1 MNRANQGWVLET
13 KEKVVLQK
21 NEGLCWSG
29 HYFMKICDMVME
41 PFPKRP
47 PFSLVRREGICYCMY
62 KCNTYGEF
70 SMSTNN
76 LLRKAKPVN
85 VREAQA
91 QLSKLIRSKSPSM
104 VLSHGKPVSFLIP
117 YEDMLDLV
125 ETLDELKDKKL
136 LGEIERA
143 RKEYAQGKVVP
154 AEHLFKKM
162 GV

>member
-1 MNRANQGWVLET
+1 MMGA
-13 KEKVVLQK
+13 
-21 NEGLCWSG
+21 S
-29 HYFMKICDMVME
+29 
-41 PFPKRP
+41 
-47 PFSLVRREGICYCMY
+47 S
-62 KCNTYGEF
+62 
-70 SMSTNN
+70 

-104 VLSHGKPVSFLIP
+104 VLSHGKPVSFLVP

-143 RKEYAQGKVVP
+143 RGEYAQGKQIP
-154 AEHLFKKM
+154 AERLFKKL
-162 GV
+162 GL